1 MEHVAS
7 TVPQAV
13 DAVAMTIPMAK
24 ALAMAF
30 GVGLPAIA
38 LGMVGLSAMNG
49 ISRNPEA
56 GQKMFL
62 PFILACAFIEGLG
75 ILMYFI
81 GVNAIK

>member
-1 MEHVAS
+1 MENLV
-7 TVPQAV
+7 VPAANITEQIIV
-13 DAVAMTIPMAK
+13 NIPMAK
-24 ALAMAF
+24 TIALAI

-38 LGMVGLSAMNG
+38 LGAVGFAAMNG

-62 PFILACAFIEGLG
+62 PFILVCAFIEGLA